1 MIGDREEAITMSAE
15 KEEDGSRRLL
25 FEVSYN
31 LIARLEVSSFARVSI
46 SNQMILHCI
55 QAIGG
60 GQDSGKKP
68 KLAITGRTWSIV
80 RQHFPELVPRV
91 LLRTVVWARMSP
103 DQKAQL
109 VEALQVWTKV
119 ARSQDKIVL

>member
-1 MIGDREEAITMSAE
+1 MKKTENIELTLTST
-15 KEEDGSRRLL
+15 
-25 FEVSYN
+25 
-31 LIARLEVSSFARVSI
+31 
-46 SNQMILHCI
+46 I

-60 GQDSGKKP
+60 GEEGEGVT
-68 KLAITGRTWSIV
+68 KLAITGRTWALV

-109 VEALQVWTKV
+109 VEALQVIGVK
-119 ARSQDKIVL
+119 

>member
-1 MIGDREEAITMSAE
+1 MSSE
-15 KEEDGSRRLL
+15 KEEDGSQRLF

-31 LIARLEVSSFARVSI
+31 LIGLTGSFARVSI
-46 SNQMILHCI
+46 SNQIILDCI

-60 GQDSGKKP
+60 GQNTGKEP
-68 KLAITGRTWSIV
+68 RLAITGRTWSIV

-109 VEALQVWTKV
+109 VEALQVLTKV
-119 ARSQDKIVL
+119 ASSQDKSGF

>member
-1 MIGDREEAITMSAE
+1 MSAE
-15 KEEDGSRRLL
+15 KEEDGSQRLL

-46 SNQMILHCI
+46 SNQIILDCI
-55 QAIGG
+55 QAIRG
-60 GQDSGKKP
+60 GQDTGKEP

-109 VEALQVWTKV
+109 VEALQVETKV
-119 ARSQDKIVL
+119 ARSQDKSVL